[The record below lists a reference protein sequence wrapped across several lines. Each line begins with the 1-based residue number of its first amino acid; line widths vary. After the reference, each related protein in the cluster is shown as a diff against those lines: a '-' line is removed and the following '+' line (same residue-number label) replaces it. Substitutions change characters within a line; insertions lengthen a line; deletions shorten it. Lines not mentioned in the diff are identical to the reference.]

1 MGAQAVQILGALLI
15 LASFVAAQ
23 AGLLRAESRLY
34 LWLNLLGAVIL
45 TADAWRGRQ
54 WGFVML
60 EGVWALVSAWGLVRG
75 PRVR

>member
-15 LASFVAAQ
+15 LAGFVAAQ

-60 EGVWALVSAWGLVRG
+60 EGVWALVSAWGLVRD

>member
-15 LASFVAAQ
+15 LAGFVAAQ

-34 LWLNLLGAVIL
+34 LGLNLLGAVIL

>member
-1 MGAQAVQILGALLI
+1 MGSQAVQILGALLI
-15 LASFVAAQ
+15 LAGFVAAQ

>member
-1 MGAQAVQILGALLI
+1 MGAQAVQIFGALLI
-15 LASFVAAQ
+15 LAGFVAAQ
-23 AGLLRAESRLY
+23 AGLLRAESRPY

-75 PRVR
+75 RRVR

>member
-15 LASFVAAQ
+15 LAGFVAAQ

>member
-15 LASFVAAQ
+15 LAGFVAAQ

-54 WGFVML
+54 GGFVML